1 MPAPENLDTQ
11 TPGENVAQ
19 ETAPQYTA
27 KHKGAGKWIVIDVHG
42 AQVGAFTGTKDEA
55 AVEAARLLSGGL
67 PMVADA
73 PVAEESKQA
82 PTASN
87 SIDPKTLK
95 APVLTDEGWVCPA
108 PQEG

>member
-11 TPGENVAQ
+11 TPGESVAQ

-27 KHKGAGKWIVIDVHG
+27 KHKGAGKWVVIDVHG

-55 AVEAARLLSGGL
+55 AVEVARLLSGGL
-67 PMVADA
+67 PMVADE
-73 PVAEESKQA
+73 PVTEEPKQVA
-82 PTASN
+82 KSVQA
-87 SIDPKTLK
+87 IDPKTLK